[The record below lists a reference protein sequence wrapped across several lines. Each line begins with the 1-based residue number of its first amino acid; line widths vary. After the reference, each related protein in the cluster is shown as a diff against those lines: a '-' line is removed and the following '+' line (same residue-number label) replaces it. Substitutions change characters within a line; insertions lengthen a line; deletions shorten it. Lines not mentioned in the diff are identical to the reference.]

1 MTTPTTSGAGQPDE
15 APDPSSDHAA
25 QAPGGGE
32 TVDDAAMP
40 EEATLSEEA
49 TLFEEATLDGDVALP
64 TAAGSPADTGS
75 PTNTGSPTDTVTPA
89 GSRFAPGTAGAALSH
104 PRFRAVF
111 FGGLVSNT
119 GSWMQNVTLAAW
131 TFTLTGSETF
141 VSLVVFAQLGPLLL
155 FTIVGG
161 TLADIFDRRRLLLA
175 VGVQQSV
182 FSLLLAFLAFQDDPS
197 RIGILA
203 CVLGIGMGQAINAPT
218 FSSLLPTLVPRRDL
232 PGAISLQSVNLNAS
246 RVIGPAIGGV
256 ILGLSGPSAV
266 FVVNAVSFSAIFI
279 VVYRLRFPPL
289 PADPNAVRGLRRL
302 LGGFTVARAD
312 PIVGRSL
319 ITMALFSFF
328 CLPFV
333 TQMAAIAD
341 RNLGID
347 PESVAYGALYA
358 AFALGSLGG
367 ALSVGTIFAGRSMP
381 KLVRS
386 GLAGFALTMGTFALL
401 RNAPAAYVVAI
412 LVGFTYFTTVTAL
425 STVVQSRISDTQRAR
440 VMALWIMAFGGMVPV
455 GGLVFGP
462 MMELTSVTA
471 VMLVGAVMAVVLVAV
486 ARLDGPVPRMTPS

>member
-1 MTTPTTSGAGQPDE
+1 MTTPTSDEPGRADEPD
-15 APDPSSDHAA
+15 
-25 QAPGGGE
+25 APGINDDDTAIPGE
-32 TVDDAAMP
+32 AELI
-40 EEATLSEEA
+40 EEAMV
-49 TLFEEATLDGDVALP
+49 DGDA
-64 TAAGSPADTGS
+64 TA
-75 PTNTGSPTDTVTPA
+75 TP

-155 FTIVGG
+155 FTIIGG
-161 TLADIFDRRRLLLA
+161 TLADIFDRRRLLLG
-175 VGVQQSV
+175 VGVQQAV
-182 FSLLLAFLAFQDDPS
+182 FSLMLAYLAMQDDPS
-197 RIGILA
+197 RLGILA
-203 CVLGIGMGQAINAPT
+203 CVLGIGIGQAINAPT
-218 FSSLLPTLVPRRDL
+218 FSSLLPTLVPRRDM

-256 ILGLSGPSAV
+256 ILGLSGPSTV
-266 FVVNAVSFSAIFI
+266 FVVNALSFSAIFT
-279 VVYRLRFPPL
+279 VVYRLRFPPV
-289 PADPNAVRGLRRL
+289 PTDPTAVRGLRRL
-302 LGGFTVARAD
+302 LAGFTVARAD
-312 PIVGRSL
+312 PVVGKSL

-333 TQMAAIAD
+333 TQMPAIAD
-341 RNLGID
+341 RNLNIN

-367 ALSVGTIFAGRSMP
+367 ALSVGTVFAGRPMP
-381 KLVRS
+381 RLVQG
-386 GLAGFALTMGTFALL
+386 GLLAFAAAMAAFALL

-412 LVGFTYFTTVTAL
+412 IVGFAYFTTVTAL
-425 STVVQSRISDTQRAR
+425 STVVQSRISDSQRGR

-462 MMELTSVTA
+462 MMELTSVTT
-471 VMLVGAVMAVVLVAV
+471 VMLVGAVMAVALLAV
-486 ARLDGPVPRMTPS
+486 ARLNDPPPRLTTP